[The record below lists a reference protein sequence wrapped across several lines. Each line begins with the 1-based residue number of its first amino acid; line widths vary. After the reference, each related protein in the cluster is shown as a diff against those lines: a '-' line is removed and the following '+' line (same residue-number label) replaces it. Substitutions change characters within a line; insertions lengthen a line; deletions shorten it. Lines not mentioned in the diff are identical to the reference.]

1 MVVLVCGSRFYS
13 DYDKVYQC
21 LKSLEGV
28 YRRSVTG
35 VIAGGCR
42 GADSL
47 AATAARACGYPFRE
61 FPADW
66 QRFGKAAG
74 PIRNQQMLNEGKPD
88 LVIAFHENPEES
100 KGTKDMICRATSQGV
115 PVRLI
120 G

>member
-13 DYDKVYQC
+13 DYGKVYEY

-28 YRRSVTG
+28 SQ

-42 GADSL
+42 GADTL
-47 AATAARACGYPFRE
+47 AVRAARACGYPFRE

-66 QRFGKAAG
+66 QKFGKAAG
-74 PIRNQQMLNEGKPD
+74 PIRNQQMLDEGKPD
-88 LVIAFHENPEES
+88 LVVAFHENPDES
-100 KGTKDMICRATSQGV
+100 KGTKDMIHRAIEQGI
-115 PVRLI
+115 PVWLI